1 MSSGSQPFVGRAGL
15 AHNLATRCAGGQ
27 SMLVYGG
34 PKLGKT
40 SLLLHLREVLE
51 QGRESGSGPDALY
64 LDLRDEDCRARF
76 VAGKAVD
83 SVQERSVVLL
93 LDNCN
98 ALLPSVPSS
107 RPAQATVWAGGRAWR
122 DFVWSGGLG
131 QAPLPVPLAV
141 LLNGEA
147 RSLVTPDLAPN
158 LVDAV
163 LAYGG
168 THPYVLQAL
177 RVRLIAEGPASDL
190 ARALQ
195 AVRAELVPFFLACLQ
210 ELTAP
215 AERALLDWLIA
226 QAKPMNPRD
235 AAQALGQ
242 ETVKSTADVLC
253 FLGLI
258 SRWNLNDGA
267 VLHANCRLFND
278 WYFAH
283 SSPP

>member
-1 MSSGSQPFVGRAGL
+1 
-15 AHNLATRCAGGQ
+15 
-27 SMLVYGG
+27 MLVYGG

-51 QGRESGSGPDALY
+51 QGRESGSGNALVTEY
-64 LDLRDEDCRARF
+64 LDLRDEEGRARF
-76 VAGKAVD
+76 VADQGSTAA
-83 SVQERSVVLL
+83 VLL
-93 LDNCN
+93 LDNCD

-131 QAPLPVPLAV
+131 PAPLPVPLAV

-147 RSLVTPDLAPN
+147 RSLASPDLAPH
-158 LVDAV
+158 LVDDV

-168 THPYVLQAL
+168 THPYVLQTL
-177 RVRLIAEGPASDL
+177 RAHLIAEGPPSDL
-190 ARALQ
+190 AYAAE
-195 AVRAELVPFFLACLQ
+195 AVRAQLAPFFLACLQ

-226 QAKPMNPRD
+226 QGAPMNPRA

-242 ETVKSTADVLC
+242 ETIKSTADVLC

-258 SRWNLNDGA
+258 CRWNLNDGA

-278 WYFAH
+278 WYRAQR
-283 SSPP
+283 PNQGGLP